1 MRFKMRFIESDM
13 FCCYSE
19 TQGLLEELVFFNGFK
34 LYTRLDFSRS
44 NHFCVKMYELLQV
57 FSNMKF
63 MELNMFHVQIENEDL
78 LKELVFLQHF
88 SAKE

>member
-1 MRFKMRFIESDM
+1 MRFIESDM

-19 TQGLLEELVFFNGFK
+19 TQRLLEELVFFNGFK

-44 NHFCVKMYELLQV
+44 NHFCAKMDELLQV

-63 MELNMFHVQIENEDL
+63 MELNMFHVQIENEEL
-78 LKELVFLQHF
+78 LKELVFLRHF

>member
-1 MRFKMRFIESDM
+1 M

-19 TQGLLEELVFFNGFK
+19 TQGLLEELVFFNVFK

-44 NHFCVKMYELLQV
+44 NHFCAKMYELLQV

-63 MELNMFHVQIENEDL
+63 MELNMFHVQIENE
-78 LKELVFLQHF
+78 ELFKRARF
-88 SAKE
+88 PPTF